1 MESVVRLQRQL
12 VDYTAS
18 LFQEGYLDEQFIQLR
33 QLQDESNPQFA
44 VEVVSLFFEEAERLL
59 DELAKGLSQENTDF
73 KRLDAQV
80 HQLKG
85 SSSSIGAQR
94 VGRICIAFRNYCEM
108 QNVEGCLNSL
118 QQVRQEYSSVKSK
131 LETLFKME
139 RQLSAAGG
147 SVSSP

>member
-1 MESVVRLQRQL
+1 MEGAVKLQRQL

-18 LFQEGYLDEQFIQLR
+18 LFQEGYLDEQFIQLQ
-33 QLQDESNPQFA
+33 QLQDESNPQFV

-94 VGRICIAFRNYCEM
+94 VGRICITFRNYCEM
-108 QNVEGCLNSL
+108 QNVEGCLNCL
-118 QQVRQEYSSVKSK
+118 QQAKQEYSSVKGR
-131 LETLFKME
+131 LETLFKMQQ
-139 RQLSAAGG
+139 RLSATGG
-147 SVSSP
+147 SVSTP